1 MRQLSIKQTALDV
14 VGTLSET
21 CSLEEVMYEINLA
34 AQVLE
39 GMKDIKEGIT
49 LTTKEFIDKM
59 EEWKVKKC
67 FMDNISI

>member
-14 VGTLSET
+14 VGTLPET

-39 GMKDIKEGIT
+39 GMKDIKEGRT
-49 LTTKEFIDKM
+49 STTNELLDKM
-59 EEWKVKKC
+59 EEWKAKK
-67 FMDNISI
+67 